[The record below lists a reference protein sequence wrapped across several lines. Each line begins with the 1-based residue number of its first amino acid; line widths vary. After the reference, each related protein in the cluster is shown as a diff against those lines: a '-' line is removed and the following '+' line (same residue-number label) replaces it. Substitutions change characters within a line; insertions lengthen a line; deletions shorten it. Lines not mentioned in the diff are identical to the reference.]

1 MSLRIAFAGLGIMG
15 TAMVKNLLAAGFDVA
30 VTNRTADKAGPLV
43 AAGAAFA
50 ATPAE
55 AAAGRDVLVLM
66 LTGPEA
72 CDAVLFGPGGAVAGP
87 GQGLGPGGVVVNMST
102 VPASYNTALAAR
114 LAARGATLVDAP
126 VSGSKKP
133 AEEGTLVILAGG
145 PQEVVERLTPMF
157 LAMGKKV
164 VRCGETGAG
173 SVMKVSVNVL
183 LGTMLAGFAEMLR
196 LGEAG
201 GLDRRTMLDVVL
213 AGPMA
218 NDLLRMKEP
227 LFENDAY
234 PAQFPA
240 KHMAKDVKF
249 AVDAAY
255 ETGAAAPCAHMLVQL
270 YRRTVALGLGDDDF
284 AAVIRAL

>member
-15 TAMVKNLLAAGFDVA
+15 VPMVRNLLAAGFDVA
-30 VTNRTADKAGPLV
+30 VTNRTAAKAEPV
-43 AAGAAFA
+43 TAAGASFF
-50 ATPAE
+50 ATPAK
-55 AAAGRDVLVLM
+55 AVAGREVFILM

-72 CDAVLFGPGGAVAGP
+72 CETVLFGPGGAVAESGA
-87 GQGLGPGGVVVNMST
+87 GLVPGGVVVNMST
-102 VPASYNTALAAR
+102 VPASYNTALAER
-114 LAARGATLVDAP
+114 LAGYGLTLVDAP

-133 AEEGTLVILAGG
+133 AEDGTLVILAGG
-145 PQEVVERLTPMF
+145 PAEVVERLTPVF
-157 LAMGKKV
+157 LAVGKKV
-164 VRCGETGAG
+164 VRCGGTGTG

-227 LFENDAY
+227 MFEKDAY
-234 PAQFPA
+234 PAQFPVR
-240 KHMAKDVKF
+240 HMAKDVKF
-249 AVDAAY
+249 AVDAAF
-255 ETGAAAPCAHMLVQL
+255 ETGSPAPCAHMLVQL
-270 YRRTVALGLGDDDF
+270 YRRAMTLGLADEDF

>member
-72 CDAVLFGPGGAVAGP
+72 CDAVLFGPGGAAAGP
-87 GQGLGPGGVVVNMST
+87 GQGIGPGGVVVNMST

-270 YRRTVALGLGDDDF
+270 YRRAMTLGLADEDF

>member
-1 MSLRIAFAGLGIMG
+1 MPLRIAFAGLGIMG

-30 VTNRTADKAGPLV
+30 VTNRTADKAAPLV

-72 CDAVLFGPGGAVAGP
+72 CDAVLF
-87 GQGLGPGGVVVNMST
+87 GPGGVVVNMST